1 MLQYSNT
8 LIPLRVGHC
17 LLICIY
23 KHRMAAYPRGEE
35 WKNNLRR
42 TVERKKNRMVNGKK
56 TEQQPLFGECNDA
69 AGLRARPAETEA

>member
-1 MLQYSNT
+1 
-8 LIPLRVGHC
+8 
-17 LLICIY
+17 
-23 KHRMAAYPRGEE
+23 MAAYPRGEE

-56 TEQQPLFGECNDA
+56 TEQQPLFGECNDT